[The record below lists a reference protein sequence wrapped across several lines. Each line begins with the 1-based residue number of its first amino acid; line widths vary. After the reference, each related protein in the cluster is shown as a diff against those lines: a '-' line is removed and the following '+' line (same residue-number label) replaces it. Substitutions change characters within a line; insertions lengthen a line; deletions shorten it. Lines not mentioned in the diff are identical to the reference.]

1 MVAAVLRR
9 QAEGLVRFDPLRH
22 LGPVAEL
29 VSISFAGELGPEARH
44 TLRRMRQ
51 IARWGGLGM
60 WLLEVGSTAPPGFVW
75 LEGGQVV
82 GNTSL
87 RRAALP
93 GGWMIGNVA
102 VHPDWRGQG
111 IARALMDAAV
121 ETVAKR
127 GGTWIGLEVREDN
140 DIASGLYRRMGF
152 DTVGKV
158 LEMSRPAGLQWPPIA
173 VPSLQLRRAGAA
185 DNESLYR
192 LALAGIGPSQIEVL
206 EIRRSTHRADLES
219 RLAAW
224 MDGRREEWW
233 MVEREGRA
241 VGALSLSRRP
251 RAHYHRISVLAQPEW
266 MYDLGPELV
275 QAGMAKLLRRRSWEI
290 VTDLPGSRQ
299 DLEPSFAAFGF
310 QKARCLVQMRLM
322 VSRRA

>member
-29 VSISFAGELGPEARH
+29 VSLSFSGELGPEARH
-44 TLRRMRQ
+44 MLRRMRQ
-51 IARWGGLGM
+51 IARWGGLGL

-82 GNTSL
+82 GNISL

-111 IARALMDAAV
+111 IARSLMDAAV
-121 ETVAKR
+121 ETVTKR
-127 GGTWIGLEVREDN
+127 GGTWVGLEVREDN
-140 DIASGLYRRMGF
+140 DIATGLYRRMGF
-152 DTVGKV
+152 DSVGKV
-158 LEMSRPAGLQWPPIA
+158 LEMVRPAGLQRPPIA
-173 VPSLQLRRAGAA
+173 APLLPLRRARGA
-185 DNESLYR
+185 DSESIYR
-192 LALAGIGPSQIEVL
+192 LAMAGIGSSQIEVL

-233 MVEREGRA
+233 IAEREGRS
-241 VGALSLSRRP
+241 VGALFLSRRP
-251 RAHYHRISVLAQPEW
+251 QARYHRISVLAQPDW
-266 MYDLGPELV
+266 MYDLGTELV
-275 QAGMAKLLRRRSWEI
+275 EAGMAKLYRRRAWEI

-299 DLEPSFAAFGF
+299 SLEPSFAAFGF
-310 QKARCLVQMRLM
+310 RRARTLVQMRLM